1 MTLKID
7 KVRKS
12 FGDKIAVD
20 NLNMVVKPG
29 EVMGLIGQNGAGKTT
44 TFRMI
49 LNFISADQG
58 KITWQDGPITQEI
71 KQKIGFLPEERGLYQ
86 KMTVEDQIL
95 YFAELHGMKRAD
107 ARIKLQDWMKRL
119 EVVGKPT
126 DKVQTLSKGNAQ
138 KIQFIATLI
147 HEPEFLILDEPFTGL
162 DPVNTELLRNEI
174 KRSRDKGAAVIFSN
188 HNMSDVELLSDH
200 LLMLKGGQ
208 TILNGTVEAIR
219 ASYGRTRIYLESDL
233 PNEELSVITGVESIE
248 KRGSGRS
255 IKISEAEV
263 GREIFQKVAKDGYV
277 QAFVQSPPSLDEI
290 FRMEAAEN
298 NQENLSARSEEK
310 KKKIKLGLLQKIFT
324 EVVSKEWAFG
334 HLSFHHFC

>member
-1 MTLKID
+1 MTLKIE

-20 NLNMVVKPG
+20 NLNMLVKPG

-174 KRSRDKGAAVIFSN
+174 KQSRDNGAAVIFSN
-188 HNMSDVELLSDH
+188 HNMSDVELLSDY

-263 GREIFQKVAKDGYV
+263 GREIFQKVSKEGYV

-290 FRMEAAEN
+290 FRMEVAEN
-298 NQENLSARSEEK
+298 NQENLSARSEE
-310 KKKIKLGLLQKIFT
+310 IK
-324 EVVSKEWAFG
+324 
-334 HLSFHHFC
+334 

>member
-58 KITWQDGPITQEI
+58 KITWQDGPINQEI

-107 ARIKLQDWMKRL
+107 ARLKLQDWMKRL
-119 EVVGKPT
+119 EVVGKPM

-208 TILNGTVEAIR
+208 TILNGTVEDIR
-219 ASYGRTRIYLESDL
+219 ASYGRTRVYLESDL
-233 PNEELSVITGVESIE
+233 SNDELSLISGVESIE

-255 IKISEAEV
+255 IKISEANV

-290 FRMEAAEN
+290 FRMEVAEHD
-298 NQENLSARSEEK
+298 QEDLSAKSGVAK
-310 KKKIKLGLLQKIFT
+310 
-324 EVVSKEWAFG
+324 
-334 HLSFHHFC
+334 

>member
-1 MTLKID
+1 
-7 KVRKS
+7 
-12 FGDKIAVD
+12 
-20 NLNMVVKPG
+20 MVVKPG

-95 YFAELHGMKRAD
+95 YFAELHGMKRLD

-233 PNEELSVITGVESIE
+233 PNEELSVIKGVESIE
-248 KRGSGRS
+248 KRGNGRS

-298 NQENLSARSEEK
+298 NQENLSARSEE
-310 KKKIKLGLLQKIFT
+310 IK
-324 EVVSKEWAFG
+324 
-334 HLSFHHFC
+334 

>member
-248 KRGSGRS
+248 KRGRGRS

-298 NQENLSARSEEK
+298 NQENLSARSEE
-310 KKKIKLGLLQKIFT
+310 IK
-324 EVVSKEWAFG
+324 
-334 HLSFHHFC
+334 

>member
-174 KRSRDKGAAVIFSN
+174 KRSRDKGAAVVFSN

-298 NQENLSARSEEK
+298 NQENLSARSEE
-310 KKKIKLGLLQKIFT
+310 IK
-324 EVVSKEWAFG
+324 
-334 HLSFHHFC
+334 

>member
-219 ASYGRTRIYLESDL
+219 DSYGRTRIYLESDL

-248 KRGSGRS
+248 KGGSGRS

-298 NQENLSARSEEK
+298 NQENLSARSEE
-310 KKKIKLGLLQKIFT
+310 IK
-324 EVVSKEWAFG
+324 
-334 HLSFHHFC
+334 

>member
-138 KIQFIATLI
+138 KIQFIVTLI

-298 NQENLSARSEEK
+298 NQENLSARSEE
-310 KKKIKLGLLQKIFT
+310 IK
-324 EVVSKEWAFG
+324 
-334 HLSFHHFC
+334 

>member
-7 KVRKS
+7 KVRKN

-58 KITWQDGPITQEI
+58 RITWKDGPINQEI

-107 ARIKLQDWMKRL
+107 ARLKLQDWMKRL
-119 EVVGKPT
+119 EVVGKPK

-208 TILNGTVEAIR
+208 TILNGTVEDIR
-219 ASYGRTRIYLESDL
+219 ASYGRTRVYLESDL
-233 PNEELSVITGVESIE
+233 SNDELSLISGVESIE

-255 IKISEAEV
+255 IKISEANV

-290 FRMEAAEN
+290 FRMEVAEHD
-298 NQENLSARSEEK
+298 QEDLSAKSGVAK
-310 KKKIKLGLLQKIFT
+310 
-324 EVVSKEWAFG
+324 
-334 HLSFHHFC
+334 

>member
-58 KITWQDGPITQEI
+58 RITWQDGPINQEI
-71 KQKIGFLPEERGLYQ
+71 KQKIGFLPEEQGLYQ

-107 ARIKLQDWMKRL
+107 ARLKLQDWMKRL
-119 EVVGKPT
+119 EVVGKPM

-208 TILNGTVEAIR
+208 TILNGTVEDIR
-219 ASYGRTRIYLESDL
+219 ASYGRTRVYLESDL
-233 PNEELSVITGVESIE
+233 SNDELSLISGVESIE

-255 IKISEAEV
+255 IKISEANV

-290 FRMEAAEN
+290 FRMEVAEHD
-298 NQENLSARSEEK
+298 QEDLSAKSGVAK
-310 KKKIKLGLLQKIFT
+310 
-324 EVVSKEWAFG
+324 
-334 HLSFHHFC
+334 

>member
-219 ASYGRTRIYLESDL
+219 ASYGRTSIYLESDL

-298 NQENLSARSEEK
+298 NQENLSARSEE
-310 KKKIKLGLLQKIFT
+310 IK
-324 EVVSKEWAFG
+324 
-334 HLSFHHFC
+334 

>member
-138 KIQFIATLI
+138 KIQFSATLI

-174 KRSRDKGAAVIFSN
+174 KRSRDKGAAVILSN
-188 HNMSDVELLSDH
+188 HNMSDVVLFSYQLF
-200 LLMLKGGQ
+200 MRKGGQ
-208 TILNGTVEAIR
+208 TNLNGTVEAIR

-298 NQENLSARSEEK
+298 NQENLSARSEE
-310 KKKIKLGLLQKIFT
+310 IK
-324 EVVSKEWAFG
+324 
-334 HLSFHHFC
+334 

>member
-20 NLNMVVKPG
+20 NLNMLVKPG

-174 KRSRDKGAAVIFSN
+174 KRSRDNGAAVIFSN

-263 GREIFQKVAKDGYV
+263 GREIFQKVSKEGFV

-290 FRMEAAEN
+290 FRMEVAEN
-298 NQENLSARSEEK
+298 NQENLSARSEE
-310 KKKIKLGLLQKIFT
+310 IK
-324 EVVSKEWAFG
+324 
-334 HLSFHHFC
+334 

>member
-233 PNEELSVITGVESIE
+233 PNEDLSVITGVESIE

-298 NQENLSARSEEK
+298 NQENLSARSEE
-310 KKKIKLGLLQKIFT
+310 IK
-324 EVVSKEWAFG
+324 
-334 HLSFHHFC
+334 

>member
-7 KVRKS
+7 KVRKN

-58 KITWQDGPITQEI
+58 RITWQDGPINQEI

-107 ARIKLQDWMKRL
+107 ARLKLQDWMKRL
-119 EVVGKPT
+119 EVVGKPM

-147 HEPEFLILDEPFTGL
+147 HEPEFLILDEPFIGL

-174 KRSRDKGAAVIFSN
+174 KRSRDKGSAVIFSN

-208 TILNGTVEAIR
+208 TILNGTVEDIR
-219 ASYGRTRIYLESDL
+219 ASYGRTRVYLESDL
-233 PNEELSVITGVESIE
+233 SNDELSLISGVESIE

-255 IKISEAEV
+255 IKISEANV

-290 FRMEAAEN
+290 FRMEVAEHD
-298 NQENLSARSEEK
+298 QEDLSAKSGVAK
-310 KKKIKLGLLQKIFT
+310 
-324 EVVSKEWAFG
+324 
-334 HLSFHHFC
+334 

>member
-188 HNMSDVELLSDH
+188 HNMSDVELLSGH

-298 NQENLSARSEEK
+298 NQENLSARSEE
-310 KKKIKLGLLQKIFT
+310 IK
-324 EVVSKEWAFG
+324 
-334 HLSFHHFC
+334 

>member
-95 YFAELHGMKRAD
+95 YFAELHGMKRSD

-219 ASYGRTRIYLESDL
+219 ASHGRTRIYLESDL

-298 NQENLSARSEEK
+298 NQENLSARSEE
-310 KKKIKLGLLQKIFT
+310 IK
-324 EVVSKEWAFG
+324 
-334 HLSFHHFC
+334 

>member
-1 MTLKID
+1 M
-7 KVRKS
+7 
-12 FGDKIAVD
+12 AVD

-58 KITWQDGPITQEI
+58 RITWQDGPINQEI

-107 ARIKLQDWMKRL
+107 ARLKLQDWMKRL
-119 EVVGKPT
+119 EVVGKPM

-208 TILNGTVEAIR
+208 TILNGTVEDIR
-219 ASYGRTRIYLESDL
+219 ASYGRTRVYLESDL
-233 PNEELSVITGVESIE
+233 SNDELSLISGVESIE

-255 IKISEAEV
+255 IKISEANV

-290 FRMEAAEN
+290 FRMEVAEHD
-298 NQENLSARSEEK
+298 QEDLSAKSGVAK
-310 KKKIKLGLLQKIFT
+310 
-324 EVVSKEWAFG
+324 
-334 HLSFHHFC
+334 

>member
-126 DKVQTLSKGNAQ
+126 DKVQNLSKGNAQ

-298 NQENLSARSEEK
+298 NQENLSARSEE
-310 KKKIKLGLLQKIFT
+310 IK
-324 EVVSKEWAFG
+324 
-334 HLSFHHFC
+334 

>member
-174 KRSRDKGAAVIFSN
+174 KRSRNKGAAVIFSN

-298 NQENLSARSEEK
+298 NQENLSARSEE
-310 KKKIKLGLLQKIFT
+310 IK
-324 EVVSKEWAFG
+324 
-334 HLSFHHFC
+334 

>member
-71 KQKIGFLPEERGLYQ
+71 KQKIGFLSEERGLYQ

-174 KRSRDKGAAVIFSN
+174 NRSRDSGAAVIFSN

-298 NQENLSARSEEK
+298 NQENLSARSEE
-310 KKKIKLGLLQKIFT
+310 IK
-324 EVVSKEWAFG
+324 
-334 HLSFHHFC
+334 

>member
-58 KITWQDGPITQEI
+58 RITWQDGPINQEI

-107 ARIKLQDWMKRL
+107 ARLKLQDWMKRL
-119 EVVGKPT
+119 EVVGKPM

-208 TILNGTVEAIR
+208 TILNGTVEDIR
-219 ASYGRTRIYLESDL
+219 ASYGRTRVYLESDL
-233 PNEELSVITGVESIE
+233 SNDELSLISGVESIE

-255 IKISEAEV
+255 IKISEANV
-263 GREIFQKVAKDGYV
+263 GREIFQKVAKDDYV

-290 FRMEAAEN
+290 FRMEVAEHD
-298 NQENLSARSEEK
+298 QEDLSAKSGVAK
-310 KKKIKLGLLQKIFT
+310 
-324 EVVSKEWAFG
+324 
-334 HLSFHHFC
+334 

>member
-29 EVMGLIGQNGAGKTT
+29 EVMGLVGQNGAGKTT

-298 NQENLSARSEEK
+298 NQENLSARSEE
-310 KKKIKLGLLQKIFT
+310 IK
-324 EVVSKEWAFG
+324 
-334 HLSFHHFC
+334 

>member
-1 MTLKID
+1 
-7 KVRKS
+7 
-12 FGDKIAVD
+12 
-20 NLNMVVKPG
+20 
-29 EVMGLIGQNGAGKTT
+29 MGLIGQNGAGKTT

-49 LNFISADQG
+49 LNFILADQG

-298 NQENLSARSEEK
+298 NQENLSARSEE
-310 KKKIKLGLLQKIFT
+310 IK
-324 EVVSKEWAFG
+324 
-334 HLSFHHFC
+334 

>member
-107 ARIKLQDWMKRL
+107 ARLKLQDWMKRL

-188 HNMSDVELLSDH
+188 HNMGDVELLSDH

-219 ASYGRTRIYLESDL
+219 ASYGRTRIYLESEL

-298 NQENLSARSEEK
+298 NQENLSARSEE
-310 KKKIKLGLLQKIFT
+310 IK
-324 EVVSKEWAFG
+324 
-334 HLSFHHFC
+334 

>member
-20 NLNMVVKPG
+20 NLNMLVKPG

-147 HEPEFLILDEPFTGL
+147 HEPAFLILDEPFTGL
-162 DPVNTELLRNEI
+162 DPVNTQLLRNEI
-174 KRSRDKGAAVIFSN
+174 KRSRDNGAAVIFSN

-263 GREIFQKVAKDGYV
+263 GREIFQKVSKEGYV

-290 FRMEAAEN
+290 FRMEVAEN
-298 NQENLSARSEEK
+298 NQENLSARSEE
-310 KKKIKLGLLQKIFT
+310 IK
-324 EVVSKEWAFG
+324 
-334 HLSFHHFC
+334 

>member
-1 MTLKID
+1 
-7 KVRKS
+7 
-12 FGDKIAVD
+12 
-20 NLNMVVKPG
+20 
-29 EVMGLIGQNGAGKTT
+29 MGLIGQNGAGKTT

-298 NQENLSARSEEK
+298 NQENLSARSEE
-310 KKKIKLGLLQKIFT
+310 IK
-324 EVVSKEWAFG
+324 
-334 HLSFHHFC
+334 